1 MTWMDTISTVATT
14 PAKEKDVKKGKSR
27 VQLTEGTARWLR
39 MRAEFEDKDVDQLV
53 RQMIQE
59 RNLLKPM
66 NLQPG
71 IRFEPDV
78 RTALYSTLAFIVTL
92 DLIVTFY
99 SGLVIPITLGVVLI
113 LDAISFSSI
122 ALAVIFYRVLEK
134 SGKNAVFKG
143 IIPAVV
149 PIPLMLVTP
158 FFVEFPAQSLPFV
171 LVMLVGTAISL
182 SFYFTLNLLL
192 RSARV
197 DLTSS

>member
-1 MTWMDTISTVATT
+1 MATT
-14 PAKEKDVKKGKSR
+14 PTNEKGVKKGKSR

-71 IRFEPDV
+71 VRFEPDV

-113 LDAISFSSI
+113 LRYLFFIYSPGRDFLQGFREIWKKCCLQGHPSCCNTHTIDAHNTFLRRVPSPELTLCSSHARWNGSFI
-122 ALAVIFYRVLEK
+122 
-134 SGKNAVFKG
+134 VFLLHIK
-143 IIPAVV
+143 
-149 PIPLMLVTP
+149 P
-158 FFVEFPAQSLPFV
+158 FTTFSESRSHIL
-171 LVMLVGTAISL
+171 L
-182 SFYFTLNLLL
+182 SASRDNT
-192 RSARV
+192 
-197 DLTSS
+197 

>member
-1 MTWMDTISTVATT
+1 MATT
-14 PAKEKDVKKGKSR
+14 PTTPPDEKDVKKGKSR

-53 RQMIQE
+53 RQMIEE

-66 NLQPG
+66 NIQPG

-99 SGLVIPITLGVVLI
+99 SALVLPTTLRVVLI
-113 LDAISFSSI
+113 LDAISFPSI
-122 ALAVIFYRVLEK
+122 VLAVIFYGILAK

-158 FFVEFPAQSLPFV
+158 FFVEFPDQSLPFV
-171 LVMLVGTAISL
+171 LVMLVGTAVSL

-192 RSARV
+192 RSAKV